1 MINQKKIEGLAILHI
16 DKVLHFV
23 IGLLLAQFAYVWVW
37 FILLPLI
44 IGLAKEL
51 YDKYVRKTGFYWLDL
66 IFTISGAIPAGI
78 ILLI

>member
-37 FILLPLI
+37 FILLPLFV
-44 IGLAKEL
+44 GLIKEL
-51 YDKYVRKTGFYWLDL
+51 YDKYVRKTGFNWLDL
-66 IFTISGAIPAGI
+66 IVTISGAIPAGI